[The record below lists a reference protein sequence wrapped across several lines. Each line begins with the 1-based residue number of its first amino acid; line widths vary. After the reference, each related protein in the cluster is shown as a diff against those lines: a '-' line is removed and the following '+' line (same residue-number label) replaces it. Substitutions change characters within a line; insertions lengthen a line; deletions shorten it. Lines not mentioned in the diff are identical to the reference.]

1 MATIDLRTLLGMAI
15 KTERSSLGIS
25 QEELAYRAGIHRTYL
40 SDMERGVRN
49 PSIDSIAK
57 VAHALEVPVARLFE
71 HTSAGG
77 NSTRDAV
84 EILLVEDNARDLEL
98 TKNAFAKAKITNP
111 MHVVRDGAEA
121 LDFVFATGPYADRRG
136 DPYPQVILL
145 DLSLP
150 RVSGP
155 EVLRRIKA
163 DKRTRNVPVV
173 VLAASRRDR
182 DIGECRRLGAENY
195 IIKPVG
201 FQNFSEVTPYLSLAW
216 TLVKPFQRDTTA
228 A

>member
-77 NSTRDAV
+77 NSTKQVA
-84 EILLVEDNARDLEL
+84 EILLVENAKDIDR
-98 TKNAFAKAKITNP
+98 TKQAFAKAKITNP
-111 MHVVRDGAEA
+111 MHVARDGAEA
-121 LDFVFATGPYADRRG
+121 LDFIFATGLYAEREG
-136 DPYPQVILL
+136 DPHPQVILL
-145 DLSLP
+145 DLNLP
-150 RVSGP
+150 RVSGL
-155 EVLRRIKA
+155 EVLRKIKA
-163 DKRTRNVPVV
+163 DKRTRAIPVV
-173 VLAASRRDR
+173 ILATSTRDR

-195 IIKPVG
+195 IIKPLG

-216 TLVKPFQRDTTA
+216 TLVKPFQRDTRA